1 VCVCV
6 CVCMYANFRRLYII
20 VVQGGK
26 KFPWLRFHI
35 QFLYTC
41 CPACMEHG
49 ITGDKNGNFCYSNSF
64 KIHYCFLSAH

>member
-1 VCVCV
+1 
-6 CVCMYANFRRLYII
+6 MYANFRRLYII
-20 VVQGGK
+20 VVQGGR

-49 ITGDKNGNFCYSNSF
+49 ITGDKNGSFCYSTSF
-64 KIHYCFLSAH
+64 KIH